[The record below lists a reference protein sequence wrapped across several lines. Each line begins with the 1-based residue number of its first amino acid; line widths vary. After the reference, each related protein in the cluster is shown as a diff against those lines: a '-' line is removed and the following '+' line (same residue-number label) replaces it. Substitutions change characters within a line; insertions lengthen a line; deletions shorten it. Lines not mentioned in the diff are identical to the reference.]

1 MHFNHFSANKLKP
14 FTVFLI
20 EMDVYTKAQLQGLKD
35 LYVKHL
41 FNEQCNKAIEE
52 IYNTVIET
60 AKLGKMEYTTSII
73 QYQLK
78 DSSLVIVMDKLK
90 SLFPDANVMYID
102 RKTTI
107 ALSENMDLNKMG
119 IISINWM

>member
-1 MHFNHFSANKLKP
+1 
-14 FTVFLI
+14 
-20 EMDVYTKAQLQGLKD
+20 MDVYTKAQLQQLKD
-35 LYVKHL
+35 IYAKQL
-41 FNEQCNKAIEE
+41 FKELCDEAIES
-52 IYNTVIET
+52 IYMAVVQA
-60 AKLGKMEYTTSII
+60 AKLGQMEYTTSII

-78 DSSLVIVMDKLK
+78 DSSLAIVMDKLK

-107 ALSENMDLNKMG
+107 TLSENMDLNKMG

>member
-1 MHFNHFSANKLKP
+1 
-14 FTVFLI
+14 
-20 EMDVYTKAQLQGLKD
+20 MDVYTKAQLQGLKD

-78 DSSLVIVMDKLK
+78 DSSLAIVMDKLK